1 MTEMQLIGALGAL
14 LALIVG
20 ITTPF
25 TKLTAAINKLVTS
38 VELLKQTVEVFK
50 DLFEKQEDIN
60 DDFDMRLD
68 TLSSDLK
75 EFMYECKV
83 IQEKKKYYKDRE
95 P

>member
-60 DDFDMRLD
+60 EEFEMRLD
-68 TLSSDLK
+68 QINDDLK
-75 EFMYECKV
+75 EFKHHCEKV
-83 IQEKKKYYKDRE
+83 HYYKQRE